1 MKSLQSS
8 LSTRLQSLKESPK
21 SKATSSWTAL
31 CEDIHNRWCINQ
43 GCRKLDA
50 TKEEKKKCTLPMKRF
65 IWLFWKVDEYK
76 IRKAFQEAD
85 TVENLIK
92 FSLNQK

>member
-1 MKSLQSS
+1 MRSLQSS

-21 SKATSSWTAL
+21 SKAKFSYQAL
-31 CEDIHNRWCINQ
+31 
-43 GCRKLDA
+43 A
-50 TKEEKKKCTLPMKRF
+50 EEIAAKYKVPWKRF
-65 IWLFWKVDEYK
+65 IFLFYRVEEWKV
-76 IRKAFQEAD
+76 RKAFQEAD